1 MNFIGGF
8 ISGAQSAQNM
18 KLKREEANR
27 LAKESEARLRQYD
40 VNIRK
45 EEAEL
50 DGLRFKIDQMQ
61 KQQVISDLGNHITVA
76 ARTGDTTN
84 LNNFLQ
90 NTGEA
95 RNAVNMVGISSFIS
109 PNQLNPDA
117 LNSVL
122 RVIAESKNLS
132 YDELPEDI
140 IEQFKQGVL
149 FGMSTGGEIRAIPM
163 DELGV
168 FLPQV
173 ALANAERDFAITKAV
188 EGANQEKLKTTKI
201 DYEVNKLALENDELK
216 IKIGTLME
224 ATNLAMSGKTEEA
237 QNLLNSLNGKT
248 QSYTDKQ
255 KMEQDKNRQD
265 ALKNGN
271 LVKAQANSSKPGD
284 ITTMTDDFSTIIKN
298 KTGKNPSEL
307 TTEQYALLQQKD
319 PNLNES
325 ASYINSIRNKDD
337 TNRERQEKRI
347 LSNKELPK
355 SILNIK
361 SSDTGVFDQLKSGL
375 GAYVRDVLDLVIDR
389 IPINA
394 MNIQNQQILQVLK
407 PGTYISN
414 AQAKDIQKIFTDN
427 SRGYKDV
434 QDKLIAIAQIM
445 QSVIEY
451 QQQDELGRFA
461 TARDRVYIKELIM
474 MAKENIKLYDISS
487 DLPDSTVDR
496 RVEDGFVIFTIP
508 DKNKKVASTTY
519 SEEELEKLKKDKTKN
534 YIIDKATGKLVSIAE
549 LEKRN
554 GR

>member
-8 ISGAQSAQNM
+8 ISGAQSAQDM

-90 NTGEA
+90 NTEEA
-95 RNAVNMVGISSFIS
+95 RNAVNMVGINSFIS

-188 EGANQEKLKTTKI
+188 EGASQEKLKTTEA
-201 DYEVNKLALENDELK
+201 DYKVNKLALENAELK

-224 ATNLAMSGKTEEA
+224 ATKLAMSGKTEEA

-265 ALKNGN
+265 ALKNGD
-271 LVKAQANSSKPGD
+271 LVGAQANSPKPGD
-284 ITTMTDDFSTIIKN
+284 ITTMTDDLSTIIKN
-298 KTGKNPSEL
+298 KTGKNPSEIP
-307 TTEQYALLQQKD
+307 TEQYALLQQND
-319 PNLNES
+319 PTQKAN
-325 ASYINSIRNKDD
+325 ASYIRSILNKDD
-337 TNRERQEKRI
+337 ANKEKQEKKVYSTKT
-347 LSNKELPK
+347 LTNE
-355 SILNIK
+355 ILNAK
-361 SSDTGVFDQLKSGL
+361 ASDVGLLDHVRTGL
-375 GAYVRDVLDLVIDR
+375 GAVFRDIYDLVNDR
-389 IPINA
+389 LPISA
-394 MNIQNQQILQVLK
+394 MDAENQLLFQSLRTGNYTSNK
-407 PGTYISN
+407 HGKYIEKLFV
-414 AQAKDIQKIFTDN
+414 KDVN
-427 SRGYKDV
+427 GYKDV
-434 QDKLIAIAQIM
+434 QDKLIGIGQLM
-445 QSVIEY
+445 LSFLEY
-451 QQQDELGRFA
+451 EQQGELGRFA
-461 TARDRVYIKELIM
+461 TAEYYQYANELIQI
-474 MAKENIKLYDISS
+474 ARENIALYDINS
-487 DLPDSTVDR
+487 DLPDNTLSR
-496 RVEDGFVIFTIP
+496 RIEEGIVIFTIP
-508 DKNKKVASTTY
+508 DLNKKASSSTY
-519 SEEELEKLKKDKTKN
+519 SKEQIEKFKKDPTKN
-534 YIIDKATGKLVSIAE
+534 YIIDKRTGNLVSIAD
-549 LEKRN
+549 LSRRTNK
-554 GR
+554 

>member
-8 ISGAQSAQNM
+8 ISGAQSAQDM

-90 NTGEA
+90 NTEEA
-95 RNAVNMVGISSFIS
+95 RNAVNMVGINSFIS

-132 YDELPEDI
+132 YDELPENI

-188 EGANQEKLKTTKI
+188 EGANQEKLKTTEA
-201 DYEVNKLALENDELK
+201 DYKVNKLALENDNLK
-216 IKIGTLME
+216 IKLGTLME
-224 ATNLAMSGKTEEA
+224 ATKLAMSGKTEEA

-298 KTGKNPSEL
+298 KTGKNPSEIP
-307 TTEQYALLQQKD
+307 TEQYALLQQND
-319 PNLNES
+319 PTQKAN
-325 ASYINSIRNKDD
+325 ASYIRSILNKDD
-337 TNRERQEKRI
+337 ANKEKQEKKVYSTKT
-347 LSNKELPK
+347 LTNE
-355 SILNIK
+355 ILNAK
-361 SSDTGVFDQLKSGL
+361 ASDVGLLDHVRTGL
-375 GAYVRDVLDLVIDR
+375 GAVFRDIYDLVNDR
-389 IPINA
+389 LPISA
-394 MNIQNQQILQVLK
+394 MDAENQLLFQSLRTGNYTSNK
-407 PGTYISN
+407 HGKYIEKLFV
-414 AQAKDIQKIFTDN
+414 KDVN
-427 SRGYKDV
+427 GYKDV
-434 QDKLIAIAQIM
+434 QDKLIGIGQLM
-445 QSVIEY
+445 LSFLEY
-451 QQQDELGRFA
+451 EQQGELGRFA
-461 TARDRVYIKELIM
+461 TAEYYQYANELIQI
-474 MAKENIKLYDISS
+474 ARENIALYDINS
-487 DLPDSTVDR
+487 DLPDNTLSR
-496 RVEDGFVIFTIP
+496 RIEEGIVIFTIP
-508 DKNKKVASTTY
+508 DLNKKASSSTY
-519 SEEELEKLKKDKTKN
+519 SKEQIEKFKKDPTKN
-534 YIIDKATGKLVSIAE
+534 YIIDKRTGNLVSIAD
-549 LEKRN
+549 LSRRN
-554 GR
+554 TK

>member
-8 ISGAQSAQNM
+8 ISGAQSAQDM

-90 NTGEA
+90 NTEEA
-95 RNAVNMVGISSFIS
+95 RNAVNMVGINSFIS

-132 YDELPEDI
+132 YDELPENI

-188 EGANQEKLKTTKI
+188 EGANQEKLKTTEA
-201 DYEVNKLALENDELK
+201 DYKVNKLALENDDLK
-216 IKIGTLME
+216 IKLGTLME
-224 ATNLAMSGKTEEA
+224 ATKLAMSGKTEEA

-298 KTGKNPSEL
+298 KTGKNPSEIP
-307 TTEQYALLQQKD
+307 TEQYALLQQND
-319 PNLNES
+319 PTQKAN
-325 ASYINSIRNKDD
+325 ASYIRSILNKDD
-337 TNRERQEKRI
+337 ANKEKQEKKVYSTKT
-347 LSNKELPK
+347 LTNE
-355 SILNIK
+355 ILNAK
-361 SSDTGVFDQLKSGL
+361 ASDVGLLDHVRTGL
-375 GAYVRDVLDLVIDR
+375 GAVFRDIYDLVNDR
-389 IPINA
+389 LPISA
-394 MNIQNQQILQVLK
+394 MDAENQLLFQSLRTGNYTSNK
-407 PGTYISN
+407 HGKYIEKLFV
-414 AQAKDIQKIFTDN
+414 KDVN
-427 SRGYKDV
+427 GYKDV
-434 QDKLIAIAQIM
+434 QDKLIGIGQLM
-445 QSVIEY
+445 LSFLEY
-451 QQQDELGRFA
+451 EQQGELGRFA
-461 TARDRVYIKELIM
+461 TAEYYQYANELIQI
-474 MAKENIKLYDISS
+474 ARENIALYDINS
-487 DLPDSTVDR
+487 DLPDNTLSR
-496 RVEDGFVIFTIP
+496 RIEEGIVIFTIP
-508 DKNKKVASTTY
+508 DLNKKASSSTY
-519 SEEELEKLKKDKTKN
+519 SKEQIEKFKKDPTKN
-534 YIIDKATGKLVSIAE
+534 YIIDKRTGNLVSIAD
-549 LEKRN
+549 LSRRN
-554 GR
+554 TK

>member
-8 ISGAQSAQNM
+8 ISGAQSAQDM

-90 NTGEA
+90 NTEEA
-95 RNAVNMVGISSFIS
+95 RNAVNMVGINSFIS

-188 EGANQEKLKTTKI
+188 EGANQEKLKTTEA
-201 DYEVNKLALENDELK
+201 DYKANKLALENDELK

-271 LVKAQANSSKPGD
+271 LAKAQANSSKPGD

-298 KTGKNPSEL
+298 KTGKSPSEL
-307 TTEQYALLQQKD
+307 TTEQYALLQQND
-319 PNLNES
+319 PTQKAN
-325 ASYINSIRNKDD
+325 ASYIRSILNKDD
-337 TNRERQEKRI
+337 ANKEKQEKKVYSTKT
-347 LSNKELPK
+347 LTNE
-355 SILNIK
+355 ILNAK
-361 SSDTGVFDQLKSGL
+361 ASDVGLLDHVRTGL
-375 GAYVRDVLDLVIDR
+375 GAVFRDIYDLVNDR
-389 IPINA
+389 LPISA
-394 MNIQNQQILQVLK
+394 MDAENQLLFQSLRTGNYTSNK
-407 PGTYISN
+407 HGKYIEKLFV
-414 AQAKDIQKIFTDN
+414 KDVN
-427 SRGYKDV
+427 GYKDV
-434 QDKLIAIAQIM
+434 QDKLIGIGQLM
-445 QSVIEY
+445 LSFLEY
-451 QQQDELGRFA
+451 EQQGELGRFA
-461 TARDRVYIKELIM
+461 TAEYYQYANELLQI
-474 MAKENIKLYDISS
+474 ARENIALYDINS
-487 DLPDSTVDR
+487 DLPDNTLSR
-496 RVEDGFVIFTIP
+496 RIEEGIVIFTIP
-508 DKNKKVASTTY
+508 DLNKKASSSTY
-519 SEEELEKLKKDKTKN
+519 SKEQIEKLKKDKTKN
-534 YIIDKATGKLVSIAE
+534 YIIDKVTGKLVSIAE

>member
-8 ISGAQSAQNM
+8 ISGAQSAQDM

-90 NTGEA
+90 NTEEA
-95 RNAVNMVGISSFIS
+95 RNAVNMVGITSFIS

-140 IEQFKQGVL
+140 IEQLKRGVL

-188 EGANQEKLKTTKI
+188 EGANQEKLKTTEA
-201 DYEVNKLALENDELK
+201 DYKVNKLALENDELK

-224 ATNLAMSGKTEEA
+224 ATKLAMSGKTEEA

-265 ALKNGN
+265 ALKNGD
-271 LVKAQANSSKPGD
+271 LVGAQANSHKPGD
-284 ITTMTDDFSTIIKN
+284 ITTMTDDLSTIIKN
-298 KTGKNPSEL
+298 KTGKNPSEIP
-307 TTEQYALLQQKD
+307 TEQYALLQQND
-319 PNLNES
+319 PTQKAN
-325 ASYINSIRNKDD
+325 ASYIRSILNKDD
-337 TNRERQEKRI
+337 ANKEKQEKKVYSTKT
-347 LSNKELPK
+347 LTNE
-355 SILNIK
+355 ILNAK
-361 SSDTGVFDQLKSGL
+361 ASDVGLLDHVRTGL
-375 GAYVRDVLDLVIDR
+375 GAVFRDIYDLVNDR
-389 IPINA
+389 LPISA
-394 MNIQNQQILQVLK
+394 MDAENQLLFQSLRTGNYTSNK
-407 PGTYISN
+407 HGKYIEKLFV
-414 AQAKDIQKIFTDN
+414 KDVN
-427 SRGYKDV
+427 GYKDV
-434 QDKLIAIAQIM
+434 QDKLIGIGQLM
-445 QSVIEY
+445 LSFLEY
-451 QQQDELGRFA
+451 EQQGELGRFA
-461 TARDRVYIKELIM
+461 TAEYYQYANELIQI
-474 MAKENIKLYDISS
+474 ARENIALYDINS
-487 DLPDSTVDR
+487 DLPDNTLSR
-496 RVEDGFVIFTIP
+496 RIEEGIVIFTIP
-508 DKNKKVASTTY
+508 DLNKKASSSTY
-519 SEEELEKLKKDKTKN
+519 SKEQIEKFKKDPTKN
-534 YIIDKATGKLVSIAE
+534 YIIDKRTGNLVSIAD
-549 LEKRN
+549 LSRRN
-554 GR
+554 IK

>member
-8 ISGAQSAQNM
+8 ISGAQSAQDM

-90 NTGEA
+90 NTEEA
-95 RNAVNMVGISSFIS
+95 RNAVNMVGINSFIS
-109 PNQLNPDA
+109 PNQLNPEA

-188 EGANQEKLKTTKI
+188 EGANQEKLKTTEA
-201 DYEVNKLALENDELK
+201 DYKVNKLALENDDLK
-216 IKIGTLME
+216 IKLGTLME
-224 ATNLAMSGKTEEA
+224 ATKLAMSGKTEEA

-265 ALKNGN
+265 ALKAGD
-271 LVKAQANSSKPGD
+271 LVAAQANSPKPGD
-284 ITTMTDDFSTIIKN
+284 ITTMTNDLSTIIKN
-298 KTGKNPSEL
+298 ITGKNTSEIP
-307 TTEQYALLQQKD
+307 TEQYALLQQND
-319 PNLNES
+319 PTQKAN
-325 ASYINSIRNKDD
+325 ASYIR
-337 TNRERQEKRI
+337 
-347 LSNKELPK
+347 
-355 SILNIK
+355 SILNKNDANKEKQEKKVYSTKTLTNEILNAK
-361 SSDTGVFDQLKSGL
+361 ASDVGLLDHVRTGL
-375 GAYVRDVLDLVIDR
+375 GAVFRDIYDLVNDR
-389 IPINA
+389 LPISA
-394 MNIQNQQILQVLK
+394 MDAENQLLFQSLRTGNYTSNK
-407 PGTYISN
+407 HGKYIEKLFV
-414 AQAKDIQKIFTDN
+414 KDVN
-427 SRGYKDV
+427 GYKDV
-434 QDKLIAIAQIM
+434 QDKLIGIGQLM
-445 QSVIEY
+445 LSFLEY
-451 QQQDELGRFA
+451 EQQGELGRFA
-461 TARDRVYIKELIM
+461 TAEYYQYANELIQI
-474 MAKENIKLYDISS
+474 ARENIALYDINS
-487 DLPDSTVDR
+487 DLPDNTLSR
-496 RVEDGFVIFTIP
+496 RIEEGIVIFTIP
-508 DKNKKVASTTY
+508 DLNKKASSSTY
-519 SEEELEKLKKDKTKN
+519 SKEQIEKFKKDPTKN
-534 YIIDKATGKLVSIAE
+534 YIIDKRTGNLVSIAD
-549 LEKRN
+549 LSRRN
-554 GR
+554 TK

>member
-8 ISGAQSAQNM
+8 ISGAQSAQDM

-90 NTGEA
+90 NTEEA
-95 RNAVNMVGISSFIS
+95 RNAVNMVGINSFIS

-140 IEQFKQGVL
+140 IEQLKRGVL

-188 EGANQEKLKTTKI
+188 EGANQEKLKTTEA
-201 DYEVNKLALENDELK
+201 DYKVNKLALENDELK

-224 ATNLAMSGKTEEA
+224 ATKLAMSGKTEEA

-265 ALKNGN
+265 ALKNGD
-271 LVKAQANSSKPGD
+271 LVGAQANSHKPGD
-284 ITTMTDDFSTIIKN
+284 ITTMTDDLSTIIKN
-298 KTGKNPSEL
+298 KTGKNPSEIP
-307 TTEQYALLQQKD
+307 TEQYALLQQND
-319 PNLNES
+319 PTQKAN
-325 ASYINSIRNKDD
+325 ASYIRSILNKDD
-337 TNRERQEKRI
+337 ANKEKQEKKVYSTKT
-347 LSNKELPK
+347 LTNE
-355 SILNIK
+355 ILNAK
-361 SSDTGVFDQLKSGL
+361 ASDVGLLDHVRTGL
-375 GAYVRDVLDLVIDR
+375 GAVFRDIYDLVNDR
-389 IPINA
+389 LPISA
-394 MNIQNQQILQVLK
+394 MDAENQLLFQSLRTGNYTSNK
-407 PGTYISN
+407 HGKYIEKLFV
-414 AQAKDIQKIFTDN
+414 KDVN
-427 SRGYKDV
+427 GYKDV
-434 QDKLIAIAQIM
+434 QDKLIGIGQLM
-445 QSVIEY
+445 LSFLEY
-451 QQQDELGRFA
+451 EQQGELGRFA
-461 TARDRVYIKELIM
+461 TAEYYQYANELIQI
-474 MAKENIKLYDISS
+474 ARENIALYDINS
-487 DLPDSTVDR
+487 DLPDNTLSR
-496 RVEDGFVIFTIP
+496 RIEEGIVIFTIP
-508 DKNKKVASTTY
+508 DLNKKASSSTY
-519 SEEELEKLKKDKTKN
+519 SKEQIEKFKKDPTKN
-534 YIIDKATGKLVSIAE
+534 YIIDKRTGNLVSIAD
-549 LEKRN
+549 LSRRN
-554 GR
+554 IK

>member
-8 ISGAQSAQNM
+8 ISGAQSAQDM

-90 NTGEA
+90 NTEEA
-95 RNAVNMVGISSFIS
+95 RNAVNMVGINSFIS

-140 IEQFKQGVL
+140 VEQFKQGVL

-188 EGANQEKLKTTKI
+188 EGANQEKLKTTEA
-201 DYEVNKLALENDELK
+201 DYKVNKLALENDELK

-224 ATNLAMSGKTEEA
+224 ATKLAMSGKTEEA

-265 ALKNGN
+265 ALKNGD
-271 LVKAQANSSKPGD
+271 LVSAQANSPKPGD
-284 ITTMTDDFSTIIKN
+284 ITTMTDDLSTIIKN
-298 KTGKNPSEL
+298 LTGKNTSEIP
-307 TTEQYALLQQKD
+307 TEQYALLQQND
-319 PNLNES
+319 PTQKAN
-325 ASYINSIRNKDD
+325 ASYIRSILNKDD
-337 TNRERQEKRI
+337 ANKEKQEKKVYSTKT
-347 LSNKELPK
+347 LTNE
-355 SILNIK
+355 ILNAK
-361 SSDTGVFDQLKSGL
+361 ASDVGLLDHVRTGL
-375 GAYVRDVLDLVIDR
+375 GAVFRDIYDLVNDR
-389 IPINA
+389 LPISA
-394 MNIQNQQILQVLK
+394 MDAENQLLFQSLRTGNYTSNK
-407 PGTYISN
+407 HGKYIEKLFV
-414 AQAKDIQKIFTDN
+414 KDVN
-427 SRGYKDV
+427 GYKDV
-434 QDKLIAIAQIM
+434 QDKLIGIGQLM
-445 QSVIEY
+445 LSFLEY
-451 QQQDELGRFA
+451 EQQGELGRFA
-461 TARDRVYIKELIM
+461 TAEYYQYANELIQI
-474 MAKENIKLYDISS
+474 ARENIALYDINS
-487 DLPDSTVDR
+487 DLPDNTLSR
-496 RVEDGFVIFTIP
+496 RIEEGIVIFTIP
-508 DKNKKVASTTY
+508 DLNKKASSSTY
-519 SEEELEKLKKDKTKN
+519 SKEQIEKFKKDPTKN
-534 YIIDKATGKLVSIAE
+534 YIIDKRTGNLVSIAD
-549 LEKRN
+549 LSRRN
-554 GR
+554 NK

>member
-8 ISGAQSAQNM
+8 ISGAQSAQDM

-90 NTGEA
+90 NTEEA
-95 RNAVNMVGISSFIS
+95 RNAVNMIGINSFIS

-173 ALANAERDFAITKAV
+173 ALANAERDFAITTAV
-188 EGANQEKLKTTKI
+188 EGAKQKKLEVTKT

-224 ATNLAMSGKTEEA
+224 ATKLAMSGKTEEA

-265 ALKNGN
+265 ALKNGD
-271 LVKAQANSSKPGD
+271 LVGAQANSPKPGD
-284 ITTMTDDFSTIIKN
+284 ITTMTDDLSTIIKN
-298 KTGKNPSEL
+298 KTGKNPSEIP
-307 TTEQYALLQQKD
+307 TEQYALLQQND
-319 PNLNES
+319 PTQKAN
-325 ASYINSIRNKDD
+325 ASYIRSILNKDD
-337 TNRERQEKRI
+337 ANKEKQEKKVYSTKT
-347 LSNKELPK
+347 LTNE
-355 SILNIK
+355 ILNAK
-361 SSDTGVFDQLKSGL
+361 ASDVGLLDHVRTGL
-375 GAYVRDVLDLVIDR
+375 GAVFRDIYDLVNDR
-389 IPINA
+389 LPISA
-394 MNIQNQQILQVLK
+394 MDAENQLLFQSLRTGNYTSNK
-407 PGTYISN
+407 HGKYIEKLFV
-414 AQAKDIQKIFTDN
+414 KDVN
-427 SRGYKDV
+427 GYKDV
-434 QDKLIAIAQIM
+434 QDKLIGIGQLMLAFL
-445 QSVIEY
+445 EY
-451 QQQDELGRFA
+451 EQQGELGRFA
-461 TARDRVYIKELIM
+461 TAEYYQYANELIQI
-474 MAKENIKLYDISS
+474 ARENIALYDINS
-487 DLPDSTVDR
+487 DLPDNTLSR
-496 RVEDGFVIFTIP
+496 RIEEGIVIFTIP
-508 DKNKKVASTTY
+508 DLNKKASSSTY
-519 SEEELEKLKKDKTKN
+519 SKEQIEKFKKDPTKN
-534 YIIDKATGKLVSIAE
+534 YIIDKRTGNLVSIAD
-549 LEKRN
+549 LSRRN
-554 GR
+554 TK